1 MKTKTV
7 SGVNF
12 WEDFLNEDLSTFNI
26 IREGLEDL
34 NLYLSEIEKLYGRLN
49 SDNVKNN
56 DLMLTYKL
64 SILENRMAELN
75 AVLSDKISSCIT
87 DKSKLS

>member
-1 MKTKTV
+1 MKTKTG
-7 SGVNF
+7 SGV
-12 WEDFLNEDLSTFNI
+12 DLLDDLLDEDLSTFNI

-34 NLYLSEIEKLYGRLN
+34 NLYLAEIEKLYDMLK
-49 SDNVKNN
+49 SDNVENN

-64 SILENRMAELN
+64 SILENKLSELN
-75 AVLSDKISSCIT
+75 TVLSDKISSCIT

>member
-34 NLYLSEIEKLYGRLN
+34 NLYLSEIEKLYGRIN

-64 SILENRMAELN
+64 SILEHKMAELN
-75 AVLSDKISSCIT
+75 TILNDKIGKCNI